1 LLASKNAEMKKRELG
16 MPNYIDKEKA
26 SVFLNFAGKSI
37 LEFSVVSTELRTSKS
52 INTALASNAAFLM
65 RQLPK

>member
-1 LLASKNAEMKKRELG
+1 MKKMELG

-26 SVFLNFAGKSI
+26 SVFLNFTGKSI

-52 INTALASNAAFLM
+52 INMAVASNAAFF
-65 RQLPK
+65 

>member
-1 LLASKNAEMKKRELG
+1 MKKRELG
-16 MPNYIDKEKA
+16 MPNYIDEKS

>member
-1 LLASKNAEMKKRELG
+1 MKKRELG
-16 MPNYIDKEKA
+16 MPNYIDEKS
-26 SVFLNFAGKSI
+26 SVFLNFTGKSN